1 MKTGLILEGGAM
13 RGMFTAGVTD
23 VFLDEN
29 IYFDSIYAVSAGA
42 CFGCS
47 YKSKQKGRALRYNLK
62 YCRDKR
68 YCSLYSLITTGD
80 LYGVKFCYEDLP
92 KKLDIFDD
100 EAYNNDK
107 SEFYAVCTDV
117 ETGEALYIRCDKSDE
132 KMITAI
138 RASASMPL
146 VSRIVELD
154 GRKLLDGGVADSVP
168 IKKAQESG
176 CEKCVVILTQPKG
189 YIKKKNPLMKFS
201 RIVLGKYPNLLKAM
215 ENRHTVYN
223 ETTAYIESEEEKGN
237 IFVIRPPRPL
247 DISRTEHNPE
257 KLQSAYDLGAEE
269 ASKCLSHLKEY
280 LGYENS

>member
-29 IYFDSIYAVSAGA
+29 INFNAIYAVSAGA

-47 YKSKQKGRALRYNLK
+47 YKSRQKGRALRYNLK
-62 YCRDKR
+62 YCRDKH

-100 EAYNNDK
+100 DAYNEDK
-107 SEFYAVCTDV
+107 SDFFAVCTDV
-117 ETGEALYIRCDKSDE
+117 ETGKAVYIECDKSDE
-132 KMITAI
+132 RMITAI

-154 GRKLLDGGVADSVP
+154 GKKLLDGGIADSVP
-168 IKKAQESG
+168 IKKAQSDG
-176 CEKCVVILTQPKG
+176 CGKCVVVLTQPKG
-189 YIKKKNPLMKFS
+189 YIKKKNPLMTVAG
-201 RIVLGKYPNLLKAM
+201 IVLRKYPNLISAM
-215 ENRHTVYN
+215 ANRHTVYN
-223 ETTAYIESEEEKGN
+223 ETTAYIESEEAKGN
-237 IFVIRPPRPL
+237 IFVIRPPQAL

-257 KLQSAYDLGAEE
+257 KLRKAYDAGVTE
-269 ASKCLSHLKEY
+269 AKKCMAQLKAFLECS
-280 LGYENS
+280 NS